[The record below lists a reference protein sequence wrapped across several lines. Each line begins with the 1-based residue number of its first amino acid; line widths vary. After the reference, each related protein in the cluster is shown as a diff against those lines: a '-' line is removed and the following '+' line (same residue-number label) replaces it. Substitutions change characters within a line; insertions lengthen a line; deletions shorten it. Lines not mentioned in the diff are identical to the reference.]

1 MSSVGRS
8 TTRSMGL
15 SFRAALT
22 ARLAD
27 YLELT
32 KPKIAVMAMFS
43 VAVGYALA
51 SEGPMIAWPLL
62 PAMFGIAL
70 VAAASSMINQWMERE
85 SDALM
90 HRTADRP
97 IPAGRIL
104 PGEALTFG
112 LACGAIGTICLWF
125 AVNQLTALLA
135 VVTFVLYT
143 LVYTPLKRRTSF
155 CTAIGAIPGALP
167 PVLGWTAAGGQLDG
181 GAFALFC
188 LLFLWQFPHFLAI
201 AWLYREDYSRAGLKM
216 LPSIVQSRQ
225 TNHVTGYLAAGY
237 AAALIPASLLVREWG
252 LAGSRYAIAAVCLG
266 IGYFLMSLAF
276 ARHESRESARRLLYY
291 SLVYLPLLLIVLTW
305 DHWSLLR

>member
-1 MSSVGRS
+1 VSSVGRS
-8 TTRSMGL
+8 TTRLVGL

-32 KPKIAVMAMFS
+32 KPRIAVMAMFA

-51 SEGPMIAWPLL
+51 SEGPVLAGPLF
-62 PAMFGIAL
+62 PALCGIGL
-70 VAAASSMINQWMERE
+70 VAVASSMINQWMERE
-85 SDALM
+85 TDARM
-90 HRTADRP
+90 HRTAERP
-97 IPAGRIL
+97 IPSGRIL
-104 PGEALTFG
+104 PGEALSLG
-112 LACGAIGTICLWF
+112 LACGVVGTLCLLLT
-125 AVNQLTALLA
+125 VNRLTALLA
-135 VVTFVLYT
+135 LATFASYT
-143 LVYTPLKRRTSF
+143 LVYTPLKRRTSL
-155 CTAIGAIPGALP
+155 CTALGAIPGALP

-201 AWLYREDYSRAGLKM
+201 AWLYRDDYSRAALKM
-216 LPSIVQSRQ
+216 LPHVVQSGQAR
-225 TNHVTGYLAAGY
+225 HVTGCLAAGY

-252 LAGSRYAIAAVCLG
+252 LAGARYTVAAIVLG
-266 IGYFLMSLAF
+266 IGYLLMSLAF
-276 ARHESRESARRLLYY
+276 ARNESRESARRLLYY